1 MEESVKNEIENSLA
15 SEIVES
21 KKQIRI
27 QLPEVV
33 VTLISM
39 IIGVVFLCFNLIN
52 FWGLFLIFFGTFRNF
67 FTDANKLFACVVSF
81 AVCTIF
87 ALISISL
94 NLYGMAFLHIG
105 FYLPTQLIYFYE
117 NRKEADVSIKKNKEL
132 TKFGSVGAIVSIWI
146 FALCVALVLYKIG
159 EPHYI
164 ADAVCVA
171 LLSFSVFLSNGEY
184 KEYWIARIFACF
196 VTMSFLLYVSIE
208 TQFKINSLAFVLMFV
223 MYVVMDI
230 IKFIRWAKI
239 VKTKKEKVM

>member
-1 MEESVKNEIENSLA
+1 MEESVKKELETSLA

-39 IIGVVFLCFNLIN
+39 IIGVVVLCFNLIN
-52 FWGLFLIFFGTFRNF
+52 FWGLFLIFFGALWNF

-94 NLYGMAFLHIG
+94 DLYGMAFLHIG

-159 EPHYI
+159 EPHYV

-239 VKTKKEKVM
+239 INKSDKKAM